1 MSVIIVFVVMLAVA
15 AAWWLSGQR
24 LTAKPWLEEGSI
36 GEFPGTGALS
46 FPAAKIGLGV
56 FAAVVGA
63 LFALIL
69 TAYLMRTQLA
79 DWTPLPKPPL
89 LWVNSGVLILSS
101 AGLQW
106 ARDASDRGDM
116 EDIKAGL
123 RVGGLAAIAF
133 LGGQIVVW
141 RQLVSAGYFV
151 ATSPAS
157 SFFYLITAMH
167 GLHLLGGV
175 MALTWTVGKVHRRC
189 AAKEVRLSVELC
201 ALYWYLLL
209 LVWFFCFSLLLFT

>member
-1 MSVIIVFVVMLAVA
+1 VGLIIVFIVMLAGA

-24 LTAKPWLEEGSI
+24 LTAKPWLEEGPI

-46 FPAAKIGLGV
+46 LPAAKIGLVV

-63 LFALIL
+63 LFALTL
-69 TAYLMRTQLA
+69 TAYLMRMQLA
-79 DWTPLPKPPL
+79 DWTPLAKPPL

-101 AGLQW
+101 SGLQW
-106 ARDASDRGDM
+106 ARDASDRGNM

-123 RVGGLAAIAF
+123 LVGGLAAIAF

-151 ATSPAS
+151 ASNPAS

-175 MALTWTVGKVHRRC
+175 AALGRTVRKVHRRC
-189 AAKEVRLSVELC
+189 AANEVRLSVELC
-201 ALYWYLLL
+201 AIYWHLLV
-209 LVWFFCFSLLLFT
+209 LVWFFCFSLFLFT

>member
-1 MSVIIVFVVMLAVA
+1 MSVIIVFVVMLAVP

-79 DWTPLPKPPL
+79 GWTPLPKPPL
-89 LWVNSGVLILSS
+89 LWVNSGVLDPK
-101 AGLQW
+101 Q
-106 ARDASDRGDM
+106 RG
-116 EDIKAGL
+116 
-123 RVGGLAAIAF
+123 AA
-133 LGGQIVVW
+133 
-141 RQLVSAGYFV
+141 
-151 ATSPAS
+151 
-157 SFFYLITAMH
+157 
-167 GLHLLGGV
+167 
-175 MALTWTVGKVHRRC
+175 MA
-189 AAKEVRLSVELC
+189 
-201 ALYWYLLL
+201 
-209 LVWFFCFSLLLFT
+209 

>member
-1 MSVIIVFVVMLAVA
+1 MSVIIVFVVMLAVP

-201 ALYWYLLL
+201 ALYWYFLL